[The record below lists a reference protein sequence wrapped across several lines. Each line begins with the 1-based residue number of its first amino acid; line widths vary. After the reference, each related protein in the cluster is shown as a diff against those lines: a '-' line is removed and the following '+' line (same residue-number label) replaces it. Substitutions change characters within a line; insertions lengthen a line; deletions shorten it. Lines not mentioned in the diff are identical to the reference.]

1 MTSLRDKIFHQA
13 RITKLAAN
21 HADAVE
27 KKIPKYFTDALSVIV
42 GRLPKEQVVELKQE
56 LGMPENG
63 VSDDMAFSHWVEE
76 MVWRM
81 CFASYNLHVRK
92 IARYLHQRG

>member
-1 MTSLRDKIFHQA
+1 MTSLRDKIFQLA
-13 RITKLAAN
+13 RNTKLAAN

-56 LGMPENG
+56 LGMPLNG
-63 VSDDMAFSHWVEE
+63 VSDDMAFSHWAEE
-76 MVWRM
+76 LVWRM
-81 CFASYNLHVRK
+81 CFQTYNLRVRK